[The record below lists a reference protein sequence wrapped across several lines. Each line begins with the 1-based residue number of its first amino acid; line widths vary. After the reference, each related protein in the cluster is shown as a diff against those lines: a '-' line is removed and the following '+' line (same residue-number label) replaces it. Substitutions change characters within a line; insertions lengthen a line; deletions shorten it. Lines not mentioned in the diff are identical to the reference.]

1 MSQQVNIFAPKI
13 KCKGCLKGATA
24 LIVEADVN
32 ASIDG
37 DLQTKHFTVMSDL
50 SEQQVLDCLAK
61 YEPEVSAGQ
70 VYVKPVER
78 QQVVI
83 FAPGIKCGG
92 CLKGATGILQEQD
105 AEATIDA
112 NLETKQFTITST
124 LNNEQVLTSLAKYQ
138 PEMWQ
143 GQVYVKPE
151 AKAETDTEFTATK
164 APDVQLTLEGMTC
177 AACVNAVDKALHKVP
192 GVKQAQINFAS
203 RTADIY
209 GQVATDKLITA
220 LQDAGYDGKEI
231 VDPEQAQAE
240 QLAKLKADLRQRSWH
255 AGVGVA
261 MGLGLMFFGMD
272 IGPGLMLHAIAW
284 ATLALMV
291 VTGGHF
297 YRSGFK
303 ALRTGYANMDT
314 LVALGTGSAWL
325 YSMAVVYF
333 PNWFPEAARGV
344 YFEAAVMIIGL
355 INLGQ
360 ALELRARS
368 KTQTSLNALLN
379 LKASHAWVIRDGK
392 DVEVPIKQVQV
403 GDHLRLK
410 PGDKVPV
417 DGEVLEGQ
425 TYVDEAMLT
434 GEPVPVAKSQGDSL
448 VGGTINQQGS
458 VVFAATK
465 VGSATALSRI
475 IDMVRQA
482 QNSKPPISRLADQV
496 AAVFV
501 PIVMAIAVLTAVV
514 WYLVGPEP
522 AITHALVSAV
532 SVLII
537 ACPCAL
543 GLATPISIM
552 LGVGKAAEMGIL
564 VRNAQALQTA
574 SKLDWVVLDKTGTIT
589 QGKPKV
595 VSSETFNG
603 HRTEQIMA
611 LAKALEQQSEHP
623 LGRAIVD
630 YCAPVEAAIIN
641 GFHAHEGKGV
651 AADGLLLGKPEWLQ
665 AEGIDMDPANNWQQ
679 DQTGH
684 SLMYL
689 AQDGVLLAG
698 FALAD
703 PVRHDSAVA
712 IKRLHTMG
720 VKVMMLTGDSQGTAK
735 QVADLVGLDE
745 YAARLSPANKLDKL
759 KSLQEQGFKVA
770 MVGDGIN
777 DAPALSQ
784 ADVGFAI
791 GSGTDVAMETADL
804 TLLRDSLHG
813 VADAIELSQ
822 ATLRNI
828 KQNLVG
834 AFAYNT
840 LGIPVAAGVLFPFTG
855 MLLNPM
861 LAGLAMSLSS
871 VTVVTNANRL
881 RWFKTKD
888 GVR

>member
-1 MSQQVNIFAPKI
+1 MSQEVNIYAPKI
-13 KCKGCLKGATA
+13 KCNGCLKGATG
-24 LIVEADVN
+24 LLLEADSE
-32 ASIDG
+32 AGIMG
-37 DLQTKHFTVMSDL
+37 DLQTKHFTVTSAL
-50 SEQQVLDCLAK
+50 TEQQVLGCLAK

-70 VYVKPVER
+70 VYVKPEV
-78 QQVVI
+78 
-83 FAPGIKCGG
+83 K
-92 CLKGATGILQEQD
+92 TD
-105 AEATIDA
+105 A
-112 NLETKQFTITST
+112 
-124 LNNEQVLTSLAKYQ
+124 
-138 PEMWQ
+138 
-143 GQVYVKPE
+143 
-151 AKAETDTEFTATK
+151 DTEFKATK

-209 GQVATDKLITA
+209 GQVDSEKLITA
-220 LQDAGYDGKEI
+220 LQDAGYDGKQI

-240 QLAKLKADLRQRSWH
+240 QLAKLQADLRTRSWH
-255 AGVGVA
+255 AGVGVI

-272 IGPGLMLHAIAW
+272 IGPGLLLHAIAW

-291 VTGGHF
+291 TTGGHF

-303 ALRTGYANMDT
+303 ALRSGHANMDT

-333 PNWFPEAARGV
+333 PAWFPEAARGV

-379 LKASHAWVIRDGK
+379 LKASHAWVIRNGT
-392 DVEVPIKQVQV
+392 DVEVPITQVQV
-403 GDHLRLK
+403 GDYLRLR

-417 DGEVLEGQ
+417 DGVVINGE
-425 TYVDEAMLT
+425 TYIDEAMLT
-434 GEPVPVAKSQGDSL
+434 GEPIPVAKSAGDKV

-458 VVFAATK
+458 LVFEATQ
-465 VGSATALSRI
+465 VGTGTALARI

-482 QNSKPPISRLADQV
+482 QNSKAPISRLADQV

-501 PIVMAIAVLTAVV
+501 PVVMAIAVLTAIV
-514 WYLVGPEP
+514 WLLIGPEP
-522 AITHALVSAV
+522 AMTHALVSAV

-552 LGVGKAAEMGIL
+552 LGVGKAAEMGVL

-589 QGKPKV
+589 QGKPSV
-595 VSSETFNG
+595 VAYEIFNDAG
-603 HRTEQIMA
+603 DEQVRA

-623 LGRAIVD
+623 LARAIVAH
-630 YCAPVEAAIIN
+630 CGEIEAAAID
-641 GFHAHEGKGV
+641 GFVAHQGKGV
-651 AADGLLLGKPEWLQ
+651 AAEGLLLGKPEWLA
-665 AEGIDMDPANNWQQ
+665 AEGIDMAAAQQWQQ
-679 DQTGH
+679 QQVGN

-689 AQDGVLLAG
+689 AQNGELLAG
-698 FALAD
+698 YALTD
-703 PVRHDSAVA
+703 PVREDSAEA
-712 IKRLHTMG
+712 IRRLHSMG
-720 VKVMMLTGDSQGTAK
+720 VKVMMLTGDSVDTAAQVAK
-735 QVADLVGLDE
+735 QVGLDE
-745 YAARLSPANKLDKL
+745 FAGRLSPADKLNKLKD
-759 KSLQEQGFKVA
+759 LQEQGLQVA

-828 KQNLVG
+828 KQNLFG
-834 AFAYNT
+834 AFAYNS
-840 LGIPVAAGVLFPFTG
+840 LGIPVAAGLLFPFTG

-881 RWFKTKD
+881 RWFKAQ
-888 GVR
+888 R